1 MLVGSQ
7 SSPAGEIYDEY
18 VERSRNLRGVPP
30 SSTVQEKEVE
40 LNFSEVKRV
49 TVVQDEQVKEEIKEV
64 VEEITEEEEVHGVES
79 HEANKAEIE
88 EEDDGEE
95 KERGG
100 EEETSLPTEELNRRV
115 EEFIARV
122 NKQRWLEEARLLVS
136 CSA

>member
-40 LNFSEVKRV
+40 LNLSEVKRV

-64 VEEITEEEEVHGVES
+64 VEEITEEEEVHGGES